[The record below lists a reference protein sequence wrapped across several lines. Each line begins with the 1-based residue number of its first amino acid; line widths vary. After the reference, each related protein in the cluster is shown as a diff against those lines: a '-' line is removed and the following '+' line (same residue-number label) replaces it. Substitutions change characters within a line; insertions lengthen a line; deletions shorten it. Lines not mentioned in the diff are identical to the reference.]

1 MQAPCTRH
9 ARAMHAPCTRHARA
23 MHAPCAR
30 HARTV
35 HMRHARAMHA
45 PCTHVHAPCTHVH
58 MPCVPPSP
66 ARRRRGGVAR
76 LRWWRPVGDAAAVT
90 HRRRAPT
97 LYILLLRLP
106 RAGQAAPTER
116 RWEARCESRHRAQ
129 AGPPRAA
136 AGGLRRR
143 RRRVFGQASAAAQPS
158 CRPQVAAGL
167 ARRSPLYAVRLQ
179 LCRRRLLRW
188 RRPASLGLL

>member
-1 MQAPCTRH
+1 MPFTCRMAEWEWAMGLRAFSICVKAGTLSCAVAP
-9 ARAMHAPCTRHARA
+9 RATTP
-23 MHAPCAR
+23 
-30 HARTV
+30 
-35 HMRHARAMHA
+35 
-45 PCTHVHAPCTHVH
+45 
-58 MPCVPPSP
+58 
-66 ARRRRGGVAR
+66 RRRRGGVAR